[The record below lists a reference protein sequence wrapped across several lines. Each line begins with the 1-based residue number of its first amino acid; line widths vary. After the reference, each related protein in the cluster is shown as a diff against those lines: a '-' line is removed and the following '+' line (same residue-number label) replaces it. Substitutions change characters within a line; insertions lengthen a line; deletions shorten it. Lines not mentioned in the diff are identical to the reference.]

1 MSEQLANKLKLIN
14 SKQTYVNYNLYLE
27 YDEFYKEKDSF
38 YSDMNEAHIN
48 FSPTYKYKKG
58 TLEYE
63 QKKTPFWSD
72 RIFFKKDIKNDDFT
86 PLAYNKCLMNL
97 SEHQPIY
104 GVYKLKTK
112 IIDDQQKKL
121 VIEQK
126 IKENKMK

>member
-1 MSEQLANKLKLIN
+1 MKVLNSSFKKYPGIIFKEYDFFFYFGDLNIRLDKNMNEKLENKLKLIN

-72 RIFFKKDIKNDDFT
+72 RIF
-86 PLAYNKCLMNL
+86 LR
-97 SEHQPIY
+97 
-104 GVYKLKTK
+104 K
-112 IIDDQQKKL
+112 I
-121 VIEQK
+121 
-126 IKENKMK
+126 